1 MNWLEY
7 FLKVLKIRNGQCFF
21 KKHFW
26 VFNFNEY
33 SWTNFHCFGLVCDTH
48 ASSVARDEDHCL
60 ELLTF
65 QEARFQWNFSFELIH
80 CVRRRPRPTICLSI
94 LFIFLSQLLFGRIV
108 MMLYVRRQSGKF
120 FWRCNGNFMVR
131 GKEMIGNR
139 SADSLGWRGH
149 FCLFVALGFVPLLM
163 TKAV

>member
-1 MNWLEY
+1 MSD
-7 FLKVLKIRNGQCFF
+7 GFF
-21 KKHFW
+21 KHFESLISMNIHGRFYT
-26 VFNFNEY
+26 VF
-33 SWTNFHCFGLVCDTH
+33 GQVCDTH

-80 CVRRRPRPTICLSI
+80 CVRRRPRPTICFVFS
-94 LFIFLSQLLFGRIV
+94 IFLSQLLFGRIV

-120 FWRCNGNFMVR
+120 FWRCNGNFMV
-131 GKEMIGNR
+131 GKEMIGNCR
-139 SADSLGWRGH
+139 STWADSLGRRGH
-149 FCLFVALGFVPLLM
+149 FCLFVALGFAPLLM